1 VCVVDV
7 VDVVWNDARGLYAW
21 ALARPRPVPV
31 TPIKGKLNLYNET
44 VPDSWRRHFGR
55 SEPSEREAQSKSR
68 GGAAKKTAPVKKKT
82 APKKKGTR
90 AAFETALRVW
100 RAAGAPDGPLC
111 RAVVR
116 AERAWK
122 GPRA

>member
-1 VCVVDV
+1 
-7 VDVVWNDARGLYAW
+7 
-21 ALARPRPVPV
+21 V

-44 VPDSWRRHFGR
+44 VPDSWRAHFAKGKPGSQESTAIPR
-55 SEPSEREAQSKSR
+55 T
-68 GGAAKKTAPVKKKT
+68 GGKTKKAVKKKSS
-82 APKKKGTR
+82 PKRTGTR
-90 AAFETALRVW
+90 AAYETALRVW

-122 GPRA
+122 GPRP